1 MDTLETKH
9 YSYPRDELEKILD
22 EGFIRMFE
30 VEDKLYGLTFR
41 FSESKL
47 YESENG
53 LSWNYLGILDNS
65 FRLLNYSTIDGKT
78 IAYYYSQIFQI
89 ERSDSG
95 FDIKELS
102 VEGLFGH
109 RITSITEFKGIVY
122 VTTLSGV
129 FYKDLEDFWI
139 EKEEVAEE

>member
-1 MDTLETKH
+1 M
-9 YSYPRDELEKILD
+9 EKILD

-65 FRLLNYSTIDGKT
+65 FRLLNYSTVDGKT

-109 RITSITEFKGIVY
+109 RITSITEFKGRVY